1 MVVQV
6 HMDLRGVFFAFFILD
21 LWKRLYCCTFF
32 FPMKDDFYFMEARS
46 RKFFFIFFSEAKF
59 VLYDIRDFGTGL
71 CGPT

>member
-6 HMDLRGVFFAFFILD
+6 HMGLRGFCIFYFRFVEKIVL
-21 LWKRLYCCTFF
+21 LHLF

-46 RKFFFIFFSEAKF
+46 RKFFFKFFSEAKF

>member
-6 HMDLRGVFFAFFILD
+6 HMDLRGFCIFYFRFVEKIVL
-21 LWKRLYCCTFF
+21 LHLF

>member
-1 MVVQV
+1 
-6 HMDLRGVFFAFFILD
+6 MDLRGFCIFYFRFVEKIVL
-21 LWKRLYCCTFF
+21 LHLF

-46 RKFFFIFFSEAKF
+46 RNFFFIFFSEAKF

>member
-1 MVVQV
+1 MEKIVLL
-6 HMDLRGVFFAFFILD
+6 HL
-21 LWKRLYCCTFF
+21 F

-46 RKFFFIFFSEAKF
+46 RNFFFIFFSEAKF

>member
-6 HMDLRGVFFAFFILD
+6 HMNLRGFCIFYFRFVEKIVL
-21 LWKRLYCCTFF
+21 LHLF

>member
-6 HMDLRGVFFAFFILD
+6 HMDLRGFCIFYFRFVEKIVL
-21 LWKRLYCCTFF
+21 LHLF

-46 RKFFFIFFSEAKF
+46 RKFFFIFFSKAKF